1 MDLKV
6 LGDNDMK
13 QRKID
18 GISRLARAYFDARK
32 NGTIEII
39 TVPAITVKS
48 DKSEKSTYL
57 AYTAIN

>member
-18 GISRLARAYFDARK
+18 GISRLARAYFGARK

-39 TVPAITVKS
+39 TVPAIT
-48 DKSEKSTYL
+48 DKSEKST
-57 AYTAIN
+57 